1 MNLTQL
7 REQGWTV
14 VYDLPRQ
21 LQREIIFEG
30 AGAYSMD
37 DSYTY
42 HKGVFPTWSR
52 IHIEGN
58 CELCKSHIPYPDRFD
73 GICEPCAISEGD
85 QEMPDSSGETIGY
98 GEAHDYT

>member
-30 AGAYSMD
+30 AGSYSMD

-42 HKGVFPTWSR
+42 RRGVFPTWSR
-52 IHIEGN
+52 IHIKEK
-58 CELCKSHIPYPDRFD
+58 EI
-73 GICEPCAISEGD
+73 I
-85 QEMPDSSGETIGY
+85 
-98 GEAHDYT
+98 